1 MKITISFIIL
11 SVFLGLISASCKT
24 KATYDELAY
33 DKIMD
38 ESVQLFAKQDA
49 ERNNWNTMAR
59 DTTNSHYKKLKPHI
73 DSVDA
78 IHKTY
83 FQDEK
88 TNKSR

>member
-38 ESVQLFAKQDA
+38 ESVQLFAKHDA

-59 DTTNSHYKKLKPHI
+59 DTTNSLYKKLKPHI